1 MGFTKELKEYQKYIN
16 DEFKVINDRNL
27 NQHSL
32 YLNKAINY
40 SFLSN
45 GKRIRP
51 ILNIVFFEAFG
62 GKKED
67 IIKFSSAIEMI
78 HTYSLIH
85 DDLPAIDDD
94 VLRRNRATSHIKFNE
109 ATAILTGDA
118 LLNQSYEIALSY
130 LTENF
135 SKNVLKACKFLANC
149 AGKEGMIIGQVADVE
164 LAMKNET
171 LENLEFIN
179 ENKTGKMIKASIV
192 TAGMISN
199 QSEYVINLLE
209 EYSRNIGLAFQL
221 KDDLLEATVDEK
233 TLGKSIDSDYRN
245 EKNTYIK
252 FMGIERTK
260 EKLEKMKSRSF
271 KLLDELNI
279 ENEFIYD
286 LTEYIFNRKN

>member
-1 MGFTKELKEYQKYIN
+1 MEFKKKLKEYQKYIN
-16 DEFKVINDRNL
+16 GEFNKINNKSL

-32 YLNKAINY
+32 YLNSAINY
-40 SFLSN
+40 SFLSK

-62 GKKED
+62 GKKEN

-94 VLRRNRATSHIKFNE
+94 VLRRSRATSHIKFNE

-118 LLNQSYEIALSY
+118 LLNQSYETSLSY
-130 LTENF
+130 LSENF
-135 SKNVLKACKFLANC
+135 SKNVLKACKYLADA
-149 AGKEGMIIGQVADVE
+149 AGKEGMIIGQIADVE
-164 LAMKNET
+164 LAKKNET

-179 ENKTGKMIKASIV
+179 ENKTGKLIKASIV
-192 TAGMISN
+192 TAGLIAN
-199 QSEYVINLLE
+199 QSDRIINLLE
-209 EYSRNIGLAFQL
+209 EYSDNIGIAFQL

-260 EKLEKMKSRSF
+260 EKLEILKTRSF
-271 KLLDELNI
+271 QLLDDIDI
-279 ENEFIYD
+279 ENKFIYD
-286 LTEYIFNRKN
+286 LTEYIFNRRN

>member
-1 MGFTKELKEYQKYIN
+1 MEFKEKLKEYQLYIN
-16 DEFKVINDRNL
+16 DEFKKINNGSS

-32 YLNKAINY
+32 YLNNAINY

-51 ILNIVFFEAFG
+51 IFNIVFFEAFS
-62 GKKED
+62 GKKDD

-85 DDLPAIDDD
+85 DDLPSIDDD
-94 VLRRNRATSHIKFNE
+94 VLRRSRATSHIKFNE

-118 LLNQSYEIALSY
+118 LLNQAYETSFSY
-130 LTENF
+130 LNENF
-135 SKNVLKACKFLANC
+135 SINVLKACKYLADS
-149 AGKEGMIIGQVADVE
+149 AGKKGMIIGQVADVE
-164 LAMKNET
+164 LAKKNDT

-179 ENKTGKMIKASIV
+179 ENKTGKLIKASIV
-192 TAGMISN
+192 TAGLISN
-199 QSEYVINLLE
+199 QPDKIINLLE
-209 EYSRNIGLAFQL
+209 EYSDNIGIAFQL

-260 EKLEKMKSRSF
+260 DKLDKLKIRSF
-271 KLLDELNI
+271 QLLDEINI
-279 ENEFIYD
+279 ENKFIYD
-286 LTEYIFNRKN
+286 LTEYIFNRRN